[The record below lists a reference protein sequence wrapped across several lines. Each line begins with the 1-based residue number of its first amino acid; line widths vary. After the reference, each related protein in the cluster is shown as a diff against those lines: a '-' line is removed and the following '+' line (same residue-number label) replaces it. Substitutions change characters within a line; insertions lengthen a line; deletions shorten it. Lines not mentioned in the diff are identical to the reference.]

1 MSVME
6 GARDVNACGGGMHG
20 NSRWLATAA
29 QGGASQQPMRSAL
42 RHCAPPGSKP
52 PELTH
57 PTWPLAGQSTGGQ
70 QSCGLHSRSTCPGRL
85 TGGQPGNVGRIEL
98 IIT

>member
-6 GARDVNACGGGMHG
+6 GERDVDACGGAGRMHG

-52 PELTH
+52 PELAR
-57 PTWPLAGQSTGGQ
+57 PTWPLAGQST
-70 QSCGLHSRSTCPGRL
+70 
-85 TGGQPGNVGRIEL
+85 
-98 IIT
+98 